1 MRFSTL
7 LNMQKFVK
15 GSLSTEVGFRIA
27 KVIINTIY
35 QYVYVQK
42 MYSEQINFIP
52 ICFNTSIKYRVKPIP
67 YYVLKHSICN
77 KMGIYTNSCFVT

>member
-15 GSLSTEVGFRIA
+15 GSLSTEVGFRIT
-27 KVIINTIY
+27 KVIINHLPIRLCT
-35 QYVYVQK
+35 K

-52 ICFNTSIKYRVKPIP
+52 ICFNTSIKYRVKPTP